1 MSYKEFLAKFP
12 PPLRADE
19 ELIKYD
25 IINQYN
31 QLKKCQN
38 MNLIISARMKMLQY
52 VINSVEADPINGDFY
67 NANNKKIIIEAGNEL
82 NKVGGFHLM
91 QNQLICCFIP
101 KRYHREIENYWDG
114 IGEWRS

>member
-19 ELIKYD
+19 ELIKFD

-31 QLKKCQN
+31 QLKKSQN
-38 MNLIISARMKMLQY
+38 PNLIISARMKMLQY

-67 NANNKKIIIEAGNEL
+67 NLDNKKIIIEAGCEL
-82 NKVGGFHLM
+82 NSIGGFHLM
-91 QNQLICCFIP
+91 LNQLECGFIP
-101 KRYHREIENYWDG
+101 KRYHREIENYWGG
-114 IGEWRS
+114 IGDWRS